1 MQIVNPHPYHVL
13 RHAITVVA
21 LGVTPNSH
29 MPFAAGV
36 SPIPNRQSPISNLQ
50 SLIPNE
56 TNPTYQTINQ
66 TICIT

>member
-1 MQIVNPHPYHVL
+1 MQIVNPHPYYVL

-36 SPIPNRQSPISNLQ
+36 SPIPNRQSPIANLQ
-50 SLIPNE
+50 SPI
-56 TNPTYQTINQ
+56 TNPQ
-66 TICIT
+66 